1 MSIQKLVP
9 SGSTNGKPIKVA
21 ATATLGTT
29 FHTAGSGTAVLD
41 EVTMYLTNTD
51 TVDRA
56 VTVEFGGVTSPDNLM
71 KFVVPAGESILAV
84 PGVPLCNSLAVT
96 VFASAA
102 NVVTMWG
109 YVNRIS

>member
-1 MSIQKLVP
+1 MSIAKTIP

-21 ATATLGTT
+21 ATATAGTT
-29 FHTAGSGTAVLD
+29 FHTAHATALD

-51 TVDRA
+51 TVDRN

-71 KFVVPAGESILAV
+71 KFIVPAGESILAV
-84 PGVPLCNSLAVT
+84 PGIPLTNSLVVG

-109 YVNRIS
+109 YINRIS

>member
-1 MSIQKLVP
+1 MSITKVVP
-9 SGSTNGKPIKVA
+9 SGSTNGKPIKVV

-29 FHTAGSGTAVLD
+29 FHTSHATALD

-71 KFVVPAGESILAV
+71 KFTVPAGDSILAV
-84 PGVPLCNSLAVT
+84 PGIPLTNSLVVT
-96 VFASAA
+96 VFAAAA

-109 YVNRIS
+109 YINRIS

>member
-1 MSIQKLVP
+1 MSIQKIVP
-9 SGSTNGKPIKVA
+9 SGSTNGKPIKVV

-29 FHTAGSGTAVLD
+29 FHTAAAGTAGVD
-41 EVTMYLTNTD
+41 EVTMFLSNTD

-56 VTVEFGGVTSPDNLM
+56 VTVEFGGVSSPDNLM
-71 KFVVPAGESILAV
+71 KFTVPAGDSILAV
-84 PGVPLCNSLAVT
+84 PGIPIQNSLAVT
-96 VFASAA
+96 VFAAAA